1 MFPLYAGQAHDTVRA
16 GKGARGQALRQGKV
30 TMRDDEQ
37 GAEVLTYH
45 QGAKAEHA
53 EAKPAKGFVEFV
65 MRDGTR
71 CALPYGQC
79 SVQYFP
85 TENPESIRFK
95 TINDE
100 ALMRGHDLAPIY
112 FGLKNRLLAAV
123 RESARC
129 SRGRRRTT
137 QTAEY
142 HGHGCHVDR
151 PACGAALPPRH
162 AAGAS

>member
-1 MFPLYAGQAHDTVRA
+1 MRRDEEQDAG
-16 GKGARGQALRQGKV
+16 
-30 TMRDDEQ
+30 
-37 GAEVLTYH
+37 VLIYH

-53 EAKPAKGFVEFV
+53 EAKPAKGYVEFV

-100 ALMRGHDLAPIY
+100 ALMRGHDLAPVY

-123 RESARC
+123 RESA
-129 SRGRRRTT
+129 
-137 QTAEY
+137 
-142 HGHGCHVDR
+142 D
-151 PACGAALPPRH
+151 
-162 AAGAS
+162 AAGEGGQPKLLSITVMDAM